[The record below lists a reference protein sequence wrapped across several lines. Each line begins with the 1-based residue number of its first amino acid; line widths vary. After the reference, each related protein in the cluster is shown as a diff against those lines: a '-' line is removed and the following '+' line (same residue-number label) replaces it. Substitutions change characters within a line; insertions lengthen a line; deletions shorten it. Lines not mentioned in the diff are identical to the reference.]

1 MAVVGVPGWIG
12 SSAVSETGQRWMS
25 AAAGQLRLGL
35 PVWMSRFAGVSREQ
49 TITIGA
55 NYSYA
60 WSTLVNQI
68 QSMGVSGGAFRINVV
83 GTIVSNSAG
92 APCLYFP
99 SSLAG
104 VDYIDLVINGG
115 VGVMGRGGAG
125 GGDNTG
131 GPYSSGENGGVGI
144 TNEIGGK
151 LRITNNGW
159 ISGGGG
165 GGGLVNMPTSTSRRV
180 NVSGGGGRPF
190 GAGGTGGCEGNGSA
204 ASLDAPGAGV
214 STSLAQSGAGGNLGA
229 AGQYPPRADGRLDP
243 YPGGAAGA
251 AVNGN
256 APSWVALGTIYGSRV

>member
-25 AAAGQLRLGL
+25 AAAGQLRLSAAGY
-35 PVWMSRFAGVSREQ
+35 MSRFAGISREQ
-49 TITIGA
+49 AITISA
-55 NYSYA
+55 NNAYA

-68 QSMGVSGGAFRINVV
+68 QSMGVSGGAFRITVV

-131 GPYSSGENGGVGI
+131 GPYSSGQNGGAGI

-165 GGGLVNMPTSTSRRV
+165 GGGLVNMPTSTSRIV
-180 NVSGGGGRPF
+180 AAGGGGGRPF
-190 GAGGTGGCEGNGSA
+190 GAAGTGGYYGNGGA
-204 ASLDAPGAGV
+204 ASLDAPGGGY
-214 STSLAQSGAGGNLGA
+214 TNSLVGSGAGGNLGA
-229 AGQYPPRADGRLDP
+229 AGGYPTKADGKTDP

-256 APSWVALGTIYGSRV
+256 APTWLSVGAIYGSRV